1 MAHRLGKRIAAP
13 VGTQAFGSLPS
24 AGKDHPVRKEL
35 LAIGTNDK
43 SFGGTFQAS
52 TRTPVYTF
60 TFCLRSSISSSSRT
74 EAADLSE
81 DRYSRPGFW

>member
-1 MAHRLGKRIAAP
+1 MAHRLGKRITAP

-43 SFGGTFQAS
+43 SFGGTFQGFYA
-52 TRTPVYTF
+52 
-60 TFCLRSSISSSSRT
+60 
-74 EAADLSE
+74 
-81 DRYSRPGFW
+81 YSGIYLYLLPA